1 MARRATIIDSLEAS
15 GVPYLHLDLGD
26 FVSTQKA
33 LAEHV
38 SRTLWE
44 EMVRL
49 DVDAVSPGRRELG
62 NWPFL
67 SACLAG
73 GEIPFVATNL
83 ARLGPDGT
91 RTPLGHRYLLEEV
104 GGVRV
109 GLLAL
114 LGANDFANAG
124 VSPEAGLV
132 FQDPV
137 EAVRE
142 VLPELRARAEITV
155 LLSQLTREDTDSL
168 LAAVPGIDIALLGNR
183 SRVAE
188 VAGTSAG
195 TITNEAGSRG
205 QHAGMLRLVVTPEGT
220 ISSYAAANRAL
231 DHRVAAD
238 AETQARVEA
247 ANAISDELLAEE
259 RLAARREEIAAEGAT
274 RYLGAETCKRC
285 HLAEWEQWR
294 TTPHAKAF
302 GTLNGNH
309 GMTRTDDC
317 TGCHVTGWQAPGG
330 FVSATARPDLRNVQ
344 CEACHGPGTE
354 HVRTG
359 GKSRMDEAT
368 CTGCHQGEFAK
379 DWNFETFYELVRHD

>member
-1 MARRATIIDSLEAS
+1 MDSLEAS

-38 SRTLWE
+38 TRTLWE

-49 DVDAVSPGRRELG
+49 DVDAITPGRRELG
-62 NWPFL
+62 DWSFFA
-67 SACLAG
+67 SCLEG
-73 GEIPFVATNL
+73 GEIPIVATNL
-83 ARLGPDGT
+83 ARVGADGS
-91 RTPLGHRYLLEEV
+91 RHPLGHSYLLEDV

-109 GLLAL
+109 GLLGL
-114 LGANDFANAG
+114 IGAGDFANAG
-124 VSPEAGLV
+124 VPAEAGVV
-132 FQDPV
+132 FREPI

-142 VLPELRARAEITV
+142 VLPELRARVDVTV

-168 LAAVPGIDIALLGNR
+168 LAAVPGIDVAILGNR

-188 VAGTSAG
+188 VAGTSSG

-220 ISSYAAANRAL
+220 IAAYAAVNRAL
-231 DHRVAAD
+231 DHRVKAD
-238 AETQARVEA
+238 AETQARMEA

-259 RLAARREEIAAEGAT
+259 RLAARRAEIASEGST

-294 TTPHAKAF
+294 TTPHAKAL

-309 GMTRTDDC
+309 GMVRTDDC
-317 TGCHVTGWQAPGG
+317 TRCHVTGWQSPGG
-330 FVSATARPDLRNVQ
+330 YVSATARPDLRNVQ

-379 DWNFETFYELVRHD
+379 DWDYETYYELVRH